1 MKLNL
6 ILLAKLYVFLF
17 GLIHLDN
24 VVSLLGINENIVSAP
39 PYLSS
44 WWWHMILLL
53 VYSVLPIL
61 TVCMGNYALYTMVAG
76 VSLVGVLVRILGVFT
91 WIMDLQSVVV
101 PLYAL
106 TAVLSL
112 ILAVENVASRVSG
125 EILSLRWSQF

>member
-6 ILLAKLYVFLF
+6 ILLAKLYVLLF

-91 WIMDLQSVVV
+91 WIMNLQFVVV

-112 ILAVENVASRVSG
+112 ILAVENVASKVSG

>member
-17 GLIHLDN
+17 GLIHLGN
-24 VVSLLGINENIVSAP
+24 VVSLLGINENMVSAP
-39 PYLSS
+39 PYLSF
-44 WWWHMILLL
+44 WWWHLVLFL
-53 VYSVLPIL
+53 VYLVFPIL
-61 TVCMGNYALYTMVAG
+61 TVCVDNYALYTMVTGA
-76 VSLVGVLVRILGVFT
+76 SLVGILVRVFGVFT
-91 WIMDLQSVVV
+91 WITDLRFVLV

-106 TAVLSL
+106 AALLSL

>member
-39 PYLSS
+39 PYLSF
-44 WWWHMILLL
+44 WWWHVILLL
-53 VYSVLPIL
+53 VYLVFPIL
-61 TVCMGNYALYTMVAG
+61 TVWLGNYALYTMVAG

-91 WIMDLQSVVV
+91 WIMDLQFVVV
-101 PLYAL
+101 PLYVLA
-106 TAVLSL
+106 AALSL
-112 ILAVENVASRVSG
+112 ILAVDNVSSKVSG
-125 EILSLRWSQF
+125 EILSLGWSQF

>member
-91 WIMDLQSVVV
+91 WIMNLQFVVV

-112 ILAVENVASRVSG
+112 ILAVENVASKVSG

>member
-24 VVSLLGINENIVSAP
+24 VVSLLGINESIVSAP
-39 PYLSS
+39 PYLSLY
-44 WWWHMILLL
+44 WWHVVLFL
-53 VYSVLPIL
+53 VYLVFPIL
-61 TVCMGNYALYTMVAG
+61 TVLVDKYTLYTIVTG
-76 VSLVGVLVRILGVFT
+76 LSLVGVLVRALRVFT
-91 WIMDLQSVVV
+91 WVTDFYLMLV

-106 TAVLSL
+106 AAVLSL

-125 EILSLRWSQF
+125 EILSLEWSQF